1 MLSEAR
7 KKANKKYIAEK
18 TDDIRLRVKKG
29 TKERYQKEAETRGI
43 SMTKFIVDCVEREI
57 TDPFY
62 SAENMAELERR
73 IETVRSGKSTLKEHE
88 LIEVDE

>member
-43 SMTKFIVDCVEREI
+43 SMTKFIIDCVEREI

-73 IETVRSGKSTLKEHE
+73 IEAVRSGKSTLKEHE

>member
-43 SMTKFIVDCVEREI
+43 SMTKFIIDCVEREI
-57 TDPFY
+57 TAP
-62 SAENMAELERR
+62 SAETISAIEEAEKM
-73 IETVRSGKSTLKEHE
+73 IES
-88 LIEVDE
+88 EV

>member
-43 SMTKFIVDCVEREI
+43 SMTKFIIDCVEREI

-62 SAENMAELERR
+62 SAENVAELERR
-73 IETVRSGKSTLKEHE
+73 IEAVRSGKSALKEHE